1 MHYPNL
7 TYSNISLPL
16 SSYTELQKSFPTT
29 NSFNNGPLTSNAAYK
44 IKQEIL
50 KKNWRKK
57 IFFSQIGPAANSLN
71 EFTLNW
77 VKQGWVA
84 GQRITINEN
93 FKILWAI

>member
-1 MHYPNL
+1 L
-7 TYSNISLPL
+7 
-16 SSYTELQKSFPTT
+16 EK
-29 NSFNNGPLTSNAAYK
+29 K
-44 IKQEIL
+44 IL
-50 KKNWRKK
+50 KKKK
-57 IFFSQIGPAANSLN
+57 ISQIGPAANSLN

>member
-1 MHYPNL
+1 MEVSTRFSYMHYPNL

-50 KKNWRKK
+50 KKKK
-57 IFFSQIGPAANSLN
+57 IEEKKNFLKLVQPQIP
-71 EFTLNW
+71 
-77 VKQGWVA
+77 
-84 GQRITINEN
+84 
-93 FKILWAI
+93 